1 VELVLLSRQFVTS
14 VSLYWKYSYT
24 QHGNNIWKFGKK
36 SCRLQKIIKEK
47 ENFTTHEP
55 SSSSPPPPLA

>member
-1 VELVLLSRQFVTS
+1 VELVLLSRQFVMS

-24 QHGNNIWKFGKK
+24 QHDNNKWKFGKK
-36 SCRLQKIIKEK
+36 SCRLLKIIKGK

-55 SSSSPPPPLA
+55 SSPPPLA